1 MATSDEYIFKVKCSV
16 DDEIDGIKSLFA
28 NAQATADKNAI
39 KVRVTGDEKELAKE
53 LEKLKKLNPSV
64 LTKIILD
71 VDDGN
76 LKETSDFLSKV
87 IGRQLRQS
95 SDISKAFKDQI
106 TSGIDENQIRELL
119 SSTLKSA
126 FGDST
131 KVTSGNISALY
142 GKLKEEANE
151 LNATMLR
158 GMDTDKAFSRITE
171 LAKKLEILQAA
182 FKNQDAAGLTKTLK
196 PTNLGFDAEELKS
209 TIGSFYKEIGDYIGS
224 DTQKL
229 NDDIV
234 AAYTKVKDT
243 LLQNVVQ
250 IFSNGGK
257 TILEALSI
265 AGAQEQIARNTA
277 EIEEIQNT
285 TIKKVQEARK
295 NIENAAKAGYSERKS
310 DANNLVRNFE
320 IIKQS
325 GLPDFDFSTL
335 TKEQQKN
342 INLMLSNAEGADKI
356 IESVTAD
363 YEKIRIQ
370 RENLLKMNEGLS
382 HYVTTQNGEIGTQVA
397 SQLSTLKSA
406 NISGNSVGVEI
417 EPVISDPAAFIAK
430 IEEQLV
436 NQAVKVIIEPTI
448 ESVAKFEQLLQQQLP
463 NEFINIQLK
472 LDEKST
478 EVPITPTI
486 SDPAAFAQKVNEI
499 IAGYP
504 AGINIDPIVQ
514 DIVAFQEDIKKQV
527 GIIPISVSPTVDS
540 AAKENLKETTALDF
554 SGILTD
560 LDNLKSKVIDF
571 KKEIDTL
578 QESAKNALT
587 TTSSLF
593 EQFSAQPTSDS
604 GKITSVIESLKEL
617 SGTVNQDIDVE
628 KTGHFVQALNEIG
641 KLQVNPN
648 IDLSNFKLGKLN
660 SYLEKSEQLVHLGA
674 ALESLAAG
682 LGSLNISLTGA
693 NFEALKGVSISDKTI
708 ENLPKFAAGITQLKD
723 ELDKF
728 SSSATG
734 VLSSISQIVSKAQ
747 SLEYLYKLSTAPNS
761 NVHSNI
767 IGNGLMSAFDKSAI
781 NSIQHPAGNTD
792 EVVALAKEYQWLTSQ
807 ARTYFELSSKF
818 AKGTINSNDAAKLMQ
833 LQRAMEGATQRMNQF
848 QETDQSL
855 ITAQNDLSTA
865 LSRNGTAIET
875 ALVNNLN
882 KAIDKIDETQAEAL
896 GFKDAL
902 DAVKAKVTDIQNA
915 FSSDG
920 LISSKE
926 IENAEAVLKKALEDA
941 KQLKA
946 DISSAQKKRGAEI
959 KNSYKNILGN
969 YSQSALSKA
978 GVNQPENSVK
988 VQKLANEY
996 DYLTQMVGKYI
1007 QLLKED
1013 ASSKSVNS
1021 ERISK
1026 IQALTQAY
1034 EAFISRQKAGV
1045 DTDALLQ
1052 NSVSNLNTSLSGMAK
1067 TLSGEL
1073 TATLGSYI
1081 AKITDIKNGTTKY
1094 AASIEKMKQA
1104 QAAINSQLGDNTA
1117 DFAALKNAL
1126 DTYASGLNAYKS
1138 VLADVAASERDAT
1151 EAEKQALTLDIQKW
1165 MNKNTKAAA
1174 KYKEELAALLDQ
1186 LTKVTDRSGL
1196 EAVQT
1201 SYLKLQNRAEK
1212 LKETGSAFGD
1222 VMKAKFKELSTYL
1235 MSFASFYQV
1244 VNILKQGI
1252 SIAHEYDDAFTE
1264 MRKVTD
1270 SSTSSLKE
1278 FQKESFQL
1286 ANQVGTTAEQLQQS
1300 TADWLR
1306 LGESFDEAKKS
1317 AQVSNVLLNV
1327 SEFENID
1334 SATESLVA
1342 MSQAYQDLDKMGIVD
1357 KLNNVGNKFN
1367 ITTNALAESLQRS
1380 AATLKTTGN
1389 DINEAIA
1396 LTVAGN
1402 SILQDPLSVG
1412 AGLKTISLR
1421 IQGTEAAKQELEE
1434 LGEETENVIHTTAKL
1449 QETIKECTA
1458 VASNGFKG
1466 VDILDNNGNFLS
1478 TYEILSRIAE
1488 VYQEIV
1494 ETDKQAGTNRSALL
1508 VETLAGKNRA
1518 NIAASILQSPDLLK
1532 KVYAEVQNSAGS
1544 AEKELNS
1551 YLESISGKMEKL
1563 QNAWQELWFNFIDS
1577 DTVKGVVDVLT
1588 SLANILE
1595 KITTFAKPLGTISA
1609 LAGGILSAFG
1619 RGKLI
1624 KLYNAFFYK
1633 VA

>member
-1 MATSDEYIFKVKCSV
+1 MSRYDYTYTLGTNKEGFLK
-16 DDEIDGIKSLFA
+16 EI
-28 NAQATADKNAI
+28 AQALGAADKEISKTNLTV
-39 KVRVTGDEKELAKE
+39 KLLCSEKELKQQ
-53 LEKLKKLNPSV
+53 LDKLKGLNPEI
-64 LTKIILD
+64 LTTITLDVSRDGLKQDVDLMTKVIRQEFKDNKSISQAIQQQIKAGLTGSDLKSTLQDMLNEVYGDGTKVNAKNVRKLVEDVQKNLNKLDFSKSDTSLEAYEQITNLIEQYTKLSNLLSNKSAIKKEGLSTILD
-71 VDDGN
+71 PKVLGFDFSEFQKAGDDFFQRSGDYINDHIQTLQTSIVKKYEQSAQTLYGN
-76 LKETSDFLSKV
+76 LKTFLMSNGNPIVAAFSINDAKNRSDQLKSQVQQATDEISKAM
-87 IGRQLRQS
+87 QEAQA
-95 SDISKAFKDQI
+95 DISKYSNK
-106 TSGIDENQIRELL
+106 
-119 SSTLKSA
+119 
-126 FGDST
+126 
-131 KVTSGNISALY
+131 
-142 GKLKEEANE
+142 
-151 LNATMLR
+151 
-158 GMDTDKAFSRITE
+158 
-171 LAKKLEILQAA
+171 
-182 FKNQDAAGLTKTLK
+182 GL
-196 PTNLGFDAEELKS
+196 
-209 TIGSFYKEIGDYIGS
+209 
-224 DTQKL
+224 
-229 NDDIV
+229 
-234 AAYTKVKDT
+234 
-243 LLQNVVQ
+243 
-250 IFSNGGK
+250 
-257 TILEALSI
+257 
-265 AGAQEQIARNTA
+265 
-277 EIEEIQNT
+277 
-285 TIKKVQEARK
+285 
-295 NIENAAKAGYSERKS
+295 
-310 DANNLVRNFE
+310 
-320 IIKQS
+320 
-325 GLPDFDFSTL
+325 
-335 TKEQQKN
+335 
-342 INLMLSNAEGADKI
+342 
-356 IESVTAD
+356 
-363 YEKIRIQ
+363 
-370 RENLLKMNEGLS
+370 EGLS
-382 HYVTTQNGEIGTQVA
+382 ESQASKLYTAVEVYKQLGGSMESVYDSMNTKAREWLKTELDATEDIRLTYADRAKQITTPLLNELSASEGELKAVSKFVA
-397 SQLSTLKSA
+397 EMQDHIQQEVQA
-406 NISGNSVGVEI
+406 NTPQQTIDVEI
-417 EPVISDPAAFIAK
+417 NPVISDPAAFIAK

-472 LDEKST
+472 LDEKSA
-478 EVPITPTI
+478 EVPVTPTI

-527 GIIPISVSPTVDS
+527 GIIPISVSPTIDS

-554 SGILTD
+554 FGILTD

-604 GKITSVIESLKEL
+604 GKITSVIESLKAL

-648 IDLSNFKLGKLN
+648 VDLSNFKLGKLN

-674 ALESLAAG
+674 ALESLATG
-682 LGSLNISLTGA
+682 LASLNIALTGA

-747 SLEYLYKLSTAPNS
+747 SLEYLYKLATAPNS
-761 NVHSNI
+761 NVQSNI

-781 NSIQHPAGNTD
+781 SSIQHPAGSTD
-792 EVVALAKEYQWLTSQ
+792 EVAALAKEYQWLTSQ
-807 ARTYFELSSKF
+807 AKAYFTLASKY
-818 AKGTINSNDAAKLMQ
+818 AKGTISSEDSLKLTQ
-833 LQRAMEGATQRMNQF
+833 LERAMTGAIQRMAQF

-855 ITAQNDLSTA
+855 VTAQTDLQNA
-865 LSRNGTAIET
+865 LNKCGTAVESG
-875 ALVNNLN
+875 LVNNLTKALTQIDTAEN
-882 KAIDKIDETQAEAL
+882 KAL
-896 GFKDAL
+896 GFSNSIQEVKD
-902 DAVKAKVTDIQNA
+902 KVVEIQRV
-915 FSSDG
+915 FSTGG
-920 LISSKE
+920 LIPTSE
-926 IENAEAVLKKALEDA
+926 IEKAEGALKKALSDV
-941 KQLKA
+941 KQLKQ
-946 DISSAQKKRGAEI
+946 DISEAKKAQENEI
-959 KNSYKNILGN
+959 KNSYKNIFGN
-969 YSQSALSKA
+969 YSNTALGKADKGVVTDEVEIQKLVNEYSYLNKALS
-978 GVNQPENSVK
+978 E
-988 VQKLANEY
+988 
-996 DYLTQMVGKYI
+996 YI
-1007 QLLKED
+1007 QLMGKEAANPD
-1013 ASSKSVNS
+1013 KSAD
-1021 ERISK
+1021 RTAK
-1026 IQALTQAY
+1026 IAALTNAY
-1034 EAFISRQKAGV
+1034 TNFIARADAGV
-1045 DTDALLQ
+1045 DTESRLAKASGDLSNALT
-1052 NSVSNLNTSLSGMAK
+1052 NAGK
-1067 TLSGEL
+1067 TLSSDL
-1073 TATLGSYI
+1073 HKKLQSYI
-1081 AKITDIKNGTTKY
+1081 DKLGKAEDGTTKY
-1094 AASIEKMKQA
+1094 SETIRKLQEVQQKLTAFQNTKATNVSQIKAIFDEYQVGADVYSEALAKIKTAQKEVLESQKAQLSLNIEKW
-1104 QAAINSQLGDNTA
+1104 L
-1117 DFAALKNAL
+1117 
-1126 DTYASGLNAYKS
+1126 
-1138 VLADVAASERDAT
+1138 RD
-1151 EAEKQALTLDIQKW
+1151 
-1165 MNKNTKAAA
+1165 NTKAAA
-1174 KYKEELAALLDQ
+1174 KYETELRQLQKDIQKVSTAEELDEIR
-1186 LTKVTDRSGL
+1186 TKV
-1196 EAVQT
+1196 
-1201 SYLKLQNRAEK
+1201 LKFEESAEK
-1212 LKETGSAFGD
+1212 AKLTGSAFAD
-1222 VMKAKFKELSTYL
+1222 TLKQKFKELGTYL

-1244 VNILKQGI
+1244 VNVLKQGI

-1300 TADWLR
+1300 TAGWLR

-1317 AQVSNVLLNV
+1317 AQDANILLNV

-1342 MSQAYQDLDKMGIVD
+1342 MSQAYQDLDKMDIVD

-1577 DTVKGVVDVLT
+1577 DTIKGVVDVLT

>member
-196 PTNLGFDAEELKS
+196 PTNLDFDTEELKS
-209 TIGSFYKEIGDYIGS
+209 TIGSFYKKIGDYIGS

-265 AGAQEQIARNTA
+265 AGAQDQIARNTA
-277 EIEEIQNT
+277 EIEEIQNA

-335 TKEQQKN
+335 TKEQQEN
-342 INLMLSNAEGADKI
+342 INLMLRNAEDADKI
-356 IESVTAD
+356 AESVTAA

-382 HYVTTQNGEIGTQVA
+382 RYVITQNGEIGTQVA

-406 NISGNSVGVEI
+406 NISGNSAGVEI
-417 EPVISDPAAFIAK
+417 EPVISDPAAFVAK
-430 IEEQLV
+430 IEAQLA
-436 NQAVKVIIEPTI
+436 NQIVKIAVEPAI
-448 ESVAKFEQLLQQQLP
+448 NSVAEFQELLRQQLP
-463 NEFINIQLK
+463 NEFVDVKFNLENGSTLSLDGILAQFDTLK
-472 LDEKST
+472 EKIDSVKT
-478 EVPITPTI
+478 ELSNLETL
-486 SDPAAFAQKVNEI
+486 SGN
-499 IAGYP
+499 
-504 AGINIDPIVQ
+504 
-514 DIVAFQEDIKKQV
+514 
-527 GIIPISVSPTVDS
+527 S
-540 AAKENLKETTALDF
+540 AASIKSIFEH
-554 SGILTD
+554 LTIQQPT
-560 LDNLKSKVIDF
+560 NS
-571 KKEIDTL
+571 T
-578 QESAKNALT
+578 
-587 TTSSLF
+587 
-593 EQFSAQPTSDS
+593 QFSEILRSIKQLQDNVD
-604 GKITSVIESLKEL
+604 K
-617 SGTVNQDIDVE
+617 DIDMDKVDRL
-628 KTGHFVQALNEIG
+628 VQALSKIG
-641 KLQVNPN
+641 ELAISPN
-648 IDLSNFKLGKLN
+648 IDLSKFSLGGINRYLDKTDNIKTLGKTLD
-660 SYLEKSEQLVHLGA
+660 V
-674 ALESLAAG
+674 LADG
-682 LGSLNISLTGA
+682 LYSLNISLTDA
-693 NFEALKGVSISDKTI
+693 KFSELKDFTISDEVLK
-708 ENLPKFAAGITQLKD
+708 NLPKFAEGLEGLGKKLQT
-723 ELDKF
+723 F

-734 VLSSISQIVSKAQ
+734 VLSSINQILSQSK
-747 SLEYLYKLSTAPNS
+747 SLEYIYNLANSPNS
-761 NVHSNI
+761 SKQSNI
-767 IGNGLMSAFDKSAI
+767 VGNGLLNAFDKSAI
-781 NSIQHPAGNTD
+781 NTIQHPAGSTD
-792 EVVALAKEYQWLTSQ
+792 EVAALAKEYQWLTSQ
-807 ARTYFELSSKF
+807 VRTYFELSSKF

-865 LSRNGTAIET
+865 LSQNGTAIET

-915 FSSDG
+915 FSSNG

-946 DISSAQKKRGAEI
+946 DISAAQKKQDTEI
-959 KNSYKNILGN
+959 KNSYKNILEN
-969 YSQSALSKA
+969 YSLSALSKA
-978 GVNQPENSVK
+978 GTNQPENDIE

-996 DYLTQMVGKYI
+996 DYLNQMVGKYI

-1013 ASSKSVNS
+1013 ANSKSVNS
-1021 ERISK
+1021 ERMSK

-1052 NSVSNLNTSLSGMAK
+1052 NSVSNLNASLSGMAK
-1067 TLSGEL
+1067 TLSEEL

-1081 AKITDIKNGTTKY
+1081 AKITDIKDGTTKY

-1104 QAAINSQLGDNTA
+1104 QATISSQLGDNTA
-1117 DFAALKNAL
+1117 DFATLKNAL

-1138 VLADVAASERDAT
+1138 VLADITASERDAT

-1186 LTKVTDRSGL
+1186 LAKVTDRSGL

-1201 SYLKLQNRAEK
+1201 SYLKLQNQAEK

-1270 SSTSSLKE
+1270 ASASSLKE
-1278 FQKESFQL
+1278 FQKESFRL

-1342 MSQAYQDLDKMGIVD
+1342 MSQAYQDLDKMDIVD
-1357 KLNNVGNKFN
+1357 KLNNVG
-1367 ITTNALAESLQRS
+1367 
-1380 AATLKTTGN
+1380 
-1389 DINEAIA
+1389 
-1396 LTVAGN
+1396 
-1402 SILQDPLSVG
+1402 
-1412 AGLKTISLR
+1412 
-1421 IQGTEAAKQELEE
+1421 
-1434 LGEETENVIHTTAKL
+1434 
-1449 QETIKECTA
+1449 
-1458 VASNGFKG
+1458 
-1466 VDILDNNGNFLS
+1466 
-1478 TYEILSRIAE
+1478 
-1488 VYQEIV
+1488 
-1494 ETDKQAGTNRSALL
+1494 
-1508 VETLAGKNRA
+1508 
-1518 NIAASILQSPDLLK
+1518 
-1532 KVYAEVQNSAGS
+1532 
-1544 AEKELNS
+1544 
-1551 YLESISGKMEKL
+1551 
-1563 QNAWQELWFNFIDS
+1563 
-1577 DTVKGVVDVLT
+1577 
-1588 SLANILE
+1588 
-1595 KITTFAKPLGTISA
+1595 
-1609 LAGGILSAFG
+1609 
-1619 RGKLI
+1619 
-1624 KLYNAFFYK
+1624 
-1633 VA
+1633 

>member
-1 MATSDEYIFKVKCSV
+1 MAKQWDAEVTIKCGT
-16 DDEIDGIKSLFA
+16 EIDMNELRKSFL
-28 NAQATADKNAI
+28 NAQTIADKNAI
-39 KVRVTGDEKELAKE
+39 VVNLTGDPKE
-53 LEKLKKLNPSV
+53 LEKTITEIQKKNPELVTSLNIKFDNNKLNEMSG
-64 LTKIILD
+64 L
-71 VDDGN
+71 
-76 LKETSDFLSKV
+76 LSKA
-87 IGRQLRQS
+87 IGRRMSTGNEISNALRQ
-95 SDISKAFKDQI
+95 QVE
-106 TSGIDENQIRELL
+106 SGIGDSKVNEYL
-119 SSTLKSA
+119 SSVIKKA
-126 FGDST
+126 FGDKA
-131 KVTSGNISALY
+131 KVTSGNVKSWLDPI
-142 GKLKEEANE
+142 KE
-151 LNATMLR
+151 
-158 GMDTDKAFSRITE
+158 E
-171 LAKKLEILQAA
+171 LAKFNPEELVSMNSVSAMEKIIDLAQKIAQVQKIFNTTKNERIDLGIDKALDSNKLEFKYSDFKKQISDFYGNVGDFILS
-182 FKNQDAAGLTKTLK
+182 N
-196 PTNLGFDAEELKS
+196 
-209 TIGSFYKEIGDYIGS
+209 I
-224 DTQKL
+224 QKL
-229 NDDIV
+229 NTDV
-234 AAYTKVKDT
+234 SAAYKEFKGNWLQGITDVLSRNGNPQLNYTIGDT
-243 LLQNVVQ
+243 DEIIKKLDAQ
-250 IFSNGGK
+250 IEALTAQIKEKFETAKTEIEKTLSNGYDGNQR
-257 TILEALSI
+257 T
-265 AGAQEQIARNTA
+265 
-277 EIEEIQNT
+277 
-285 TIKKVQEARK
+285 
-295 NIENAAKAGYSERKS
+295 
-310 DANNLVRNFE
+310 ANNLAKNLALYKIDNGGQDYEVKSKSE
-320 IIKQS
+320 EK
-325 GLPDFDFSTL
+325 TL
-335 TKEQQKN
+335 NSFKKDIVNERGIASEVTKEIEGLNNQLAALTRQREIQAKYYSS
-342 INLMLSNAEGADKI
+342 INAE
-356 IESVTAD
+356 
-363 YEKIRIQ
+363 
-370 RENLLKMNEGLS
+370 
-382 HYVTTQNGEIGTQVA
+382 IGSQVA
-397 SQLSTLKSA
+397 SQLNSSMDTVG
-406 NISGNSVGVEI
+406 SGKGVGVAV
-417 EPVISDPAAFIAK
+417 EPVIDPAAFIAK

-448 ESVAKFEQLLQQQLP
+448 KSLTEFEQLLQQQLP
-463 NEFINIQLK
+463 NEFINVQLK
-472 LDEKST
+472 LDEKSA

-504 AGINIDPIVQ
+504 AGINIDPIVN

-527 GIIPISVSPTVDS
+527 GIIPVSVSPTVDS

-554 SGILTD
+554 SGILAD
-560 LDNLKSKVIDF
+560 LDNLKSKVVDF
-571 KKEIDTL
+571 KKEIDFL

-593 EQFSAQPTSDS
+593 EQFSAQPASDS
-604 GKITSVIESLKEL
+604 GKITSVIESLKVL

-648 IDLSNFKLGKLN
+648 VDLSNFKLGKLN

-674 ALESLAAG
+674 ALESLATG
-682 LGSLNISLTGA
+682 LDSLNIALTGA

-708 ENLPKFAAGITQLKD
+708 ENLPKFAVRITQLKD

-747 SLEYLYKLSTAPNS
+747 SLEYLYKLATAPNS
-761 NVHSNI
+761 NAQSNI

-781 NSIQHPAGNTD
+781 NSIQHPAGSTD
-792 EVVALAKEYQWLTSQ
+792 EVAALAKEYQWLASQ

-865 LSRNGTAIET
+865 LSQNGTAIET

-902 DAVKAKVTDIQNA
+902 DAVKAKVADIQNA
-915 FSSDG
+915 FSSGG

-946 DISSAQKKRGAEI
+946 DISAAQKKQDTEI

-978 GVNQPENSVK
+978 GVEQPANSVE

-996 DYLTQMVGKYI
+996 DYLNQMVGKYI

-1052 NSVSNLNTSLSGMAK
+1052 NSVSNLNASLSGMAK

-1081 AKITDIKNGTTKY
+1081 AKITDIKDGTTKY

-1104 QAAINSQLGDNTA
+1104 QATISSQLGDNTA
-1117 DFAALKNAL
+1117 DFASLKNAL

-1151 EAEKQALTLDIQKW
+1151 EAEKQALALDIQKW

-1174 KYKEELAALLDQ
+1174 KYKKELAALLDQ

-1201 SYLKLQNRAEK
+1201 NYLKLQNQAEK

-1270 SSTSSLKE
+1270 ASTSSLKE

-1342 MSQAYQDLDKMGIVD
+1342 MSQAYQDLDKMDIVD
-1357 KLNNVGNKFN
+1357 KLNNVG
-1367 ITTNALAESLQRS
+1367 
-1380 AATLKTTGN
+1380 
-1389 DINEAIA
+1389 
-1396 LTVAGN
+1396 
-1402 SILQDPLSVG
+1402 
-1412 AGLKTISLR
+1412 
-1421 IQGTEAAKQELEE
+1421 
-1434 LGEETENVIHTTAKL
+1434 
-1449 QETIKECTA
+1449 
-1458 VASNGFKG
+1458 
-1466 VDILDNNGNFLS
+1466 
-1478 TYEILSRIAE
+1478 
-1488 VYQEIV
+1488 
-1494 ETDKQAGTNRSALL
+1494 
-1508 VETLAGKNRA
+1508 
-1518 NIAASILQSPDLLK
+1518 
-1532 KVYAEVQNSAGS
+1532 
-1544 AEKELNS
+1544 
-1551 YLESISGKMEKL
+1551 
-1563 QNAWQELWFNFIDS
+1563 
-1577 DTVKGVVDVLT
+1577 
-1588 SLANILE
+1588 
-1595 KITTFAKPLGTISA
+1595 
-1609 LAGGILSAFG
+1609 
-1619 RGKLI
+1619 
-1624 KLYNAFFYK
+1624 
-1633 VA
+1633 

>member
-1 MATSDEYIFKVKCSV
+1 MSRYDYTYTLGTNKEGFLK
-16 DDEIDGIKSLFA
+16 EI
-28 NAQATADKNAI
+28 AQALGAADKEISKTNLTI
-39 KVRVTGDEKELAKE
+39 KLLCSEKELKQQ
-53 LEKLKKLNPSV
+53 LDKLKDLNPEI
-64 LTKIILD
+64 LTTVTLDVSRDGLKQDVDLMTKVIRQEFKDNKSISQAIQQQIKAGLTGSDLKSTLQDMLNEAYGDGTKVNARNVRKLVEDVQKNLSELDFSKSNTSLEAYEQITNLIEQYTKLSNLLSNKSAIKKEGLSTILD
-71 VDDGN
+71 PKVLGFDFPEFQKAGDDFFQRSGSYINDHIQTLQTSIIKKYEQSAQTLYGN
-76 LKETSDFLSKV
+76 LKTFLMSNGNPIVAAFSINDAKNRSD
-87 IGRQLRQS
+87 QLKSQVQQAT
-95 SDISKAFKDQI
+95 DEISKAMQEAQADIVKYSNKGLEGLSEPQASKLYTAVEVYKQLGGSMESVYDSMNAKAREYLKTELDATKDIRLTYADRAKQI
-106 TSGIDENQIRELL
+106 TTPLL
-119 SSTLKSA
+119 
-126 FGDST
+126 
-131 KVTSGNISALY
+131 
-142 GKLKEEANE
+142 NE
-151 LNATMLR
+151 LSASE
-158 GMDTDKAFSRITE
+158 G
-171 LAKKLEILQAA
+171 
-182 FKNQDAAGLTKTLK
+182 
-196 PTNLGFDAEELKS
+196 ELKAVS
-209 TIGSFYKEIGDYIGS
+209 KFVTEMQDH
-224 DTQKL
+224 
-229 NDDIV
+229 
-234 AAYTKVKDT
+234 
-243 LLQNVVQ
+243 
-250 IFSNGGK
+250 
-257 TILEALSI
+257 
-265 AGAQEQIARNTA
+265 
-277 EIEEIQNT
+277 
-285 TIKKVQEARK
+285 IKQKVQE
-295 NIENAAKAGYSERKS
+295 
-310 DANNLVRNFE
+310 
-320 IIKQS
+320 Q
-325 GLPDFDFSTL
+325 
-335 TKEQQKN
+335 
-342 INLMLSNAEGADKI
+342 
-356 IESVTAD
+356 
-363 YEKIRIQ
+363 
-370 RENLLKMNEGLS
+370 
-382 HYVTTQNGEIGTQVA
+382 
-397 SQLSTLKSA
+397 SQLGTAK
-406 NISGNSVGVEI
+406 VEI
-417 EPVISDPAAFIAK
+417 EPVISDPVVFIAK

-448 ESVAKFEQLLQQQLP
+448 KSLTEFEQLLQQQLP
-463 NEFINIQLK
+463 NEFINVQLK
-472 LDEKST
+472 LDEKSA
-478 EVPITPTI
+478 EVPVTPTI

-499 IAGYP
+499 VAGYP

-571 KKEIDTL
+571 KKEINTL

-604 GKITSVIESLKEL
+604 GKITSVIKSLKAL

-648 IDLSNFKLGKLN
+648 VDLSNFKLGKLN

-674 ALESLAAG
+674 ALESLATG
-682 LGSLNISLTGA
+682 LDSLNIALTGA

-747 SLEYLYKLSTAPNS
+747 SLEYLYKLATAPNS
-761 NVHSNI
+761 NAQSNI

-792 EVVALAKEYQWLTSQ
+792 EVAALAKEYQWLTSQ
-807 ARTYFELSSKF
+807 ARIYFELSSKF

-865 LSRNGTAIET
+865 LSQNGTAIET

-915 FSSDG
+915 FSSNG

-946 DISSAQKKRGAEI
+946 DISAAQKKQDTEI
-959 KNSYKNILGN
+959 KNSYKNILEN
-969 YSQSALSKA
+969 YSLSALSKA
-978 GVNQPENSVK
+978 GTNQPENDIE

-996 DYLTQMVGKYI
+996 DYLNQMVGKYI

-1013 ASSKSVNS
+1013 ANSKSVNS
-1021 ERISK
+1021 ERMSK

-1052 NSVSNLNTSLSGMAK
+1052 NSVSNLNASLSGMAK
-1067 TLSGEL
+1067 TLSEEL

-1081 AKITDIKNGTTKY
+1081 AKITDIKDGTTKY

-1104 QAAINSQLGDNTA
+1104 QATISSQLGDNTA
-1117 DFAALKNAL
+1117 DFATLKNAL

-1138 VLADVAASERDAT
+1138 VLADITASERDAT

-1186 LTKVTDRSGL
+1186 LAKVTDRSGL

-1201 SYLKLQNRAEK
+1201 SYLKLQNQAEK

-1270 SSTSSLKE
+1270 SSTSSLKK

-1342 MSQAYQDLDKMGIVD
+1342 MSQAYQDLDKMDIVD
-1357 KLNNVGNKFN
+1357 KLNNVG
-1367 ITTNALAESLQRS
+1367 
-1380 AATLKTTGN
+1380 
-1389 DINEAIA
+1389 
-1396 LTVAGN
+1396 
-1402 SILQDPLSVG
+1402 
-1412 AGLKTISLR
+1412 
-1421 IQGTEAAKQELEE
+1421 
-1434 LGEETENVIHTTAKL
+1434 
-1449 QETIKECTA
+1449 
-1458 VASNGFKG
+1458 
-1466 VDILDNNGNFLS
+1466 
-1478 TYEILSRIAE
+1478 
-1488 VYQEIV
+1488 
-1494 ETDKQAGTNRSALL
+1494 
-1508 VETLAGKNRA
+1508 
-1518 NIAASILQSPDLLK
+1518 
-1532 KVYAEVQNSAGS
+1532 
-1544 AEKELNS
+1544 
-1551 YLESISGKMEKL
+1551 
-1563 QNAWQELWFNFIDS
+1563 
-1577 DTVKGVVDVLT
+1577 
-1588 SLANILE
+1588 
-1595 KITTFAKPLGTISA
+1595 
-1609 LAGGILSAFG
+1609 
-1619 RGKLI
+1619 
-1624 KLYNAFFYK
+1624 
-1633 VA
+1633 

>member
-1 MATSDEYIFKVKCSV
+1 MSRYDYTYTLGTNKEGFLK
-16 DDEIDGIKSLFA
+16 EI
-28 NAQATADKNAI
+28 AQALGAADKEISKTNLTV
-39 KVRVTGDEKELAKE
+39 KLLCSEKELKQQ
-53 LEKLKKLNPSV
+53 LDKLKGLNPEI
-64 LTKIILD
+64 LTTITLDVSRDGLKQDVDLMTKVIRQEFKGNKSISQAIQQQIKAGLTGSDLKSTLQDMLNEVYGDGTKVNAKNVRKLVEDVQKNLNKLDFSKSDTSLEAYEQITNLIEQYTKLSNLLSNKSAIKKEGLSTILD
-71 VDDGN
+71 PKVLGFDFSEFQKAGDDFFQRSGDYINDHIQTLQTSIVKKYEQSAQTLYSN
-76 LKETSDFLSKV
+76 LKTFLMSNGNPIIAAFSINDAKNRSDQLKSQVQQATDEISKAM
-87 IGRQLRQS
+87 QEAQA
-95 SDISKAFKDQI
+95 DISKYSNK
-106 TSGIDENQIRELL
+106 
-119 SSTLKSA
+119 
-126 FGDST
+126 
-131 KVTSGNISALY
+131 
-142 GKLKEEANE
+142 
-151 LNATMLR
+151 
-158 GMDTDKAFSRITE
+158 
-171 LAKKLEILQAA
+171 
-182 FKNQDAAGLTKTLK
+182 GL
-196 PTNLGFDAEELKS
+196 
-209 TIGSFYKEIGDYIGS
+209 
-224 DTQKL
+224 
-229 NDDIV
+229 
-234 AAYTKVKDT
+234 
-243 LLQNVVQ
+243 
-250 IFSNGGK
+250 
-257 TILEALSI
+257 
-265 AGAQEQIARNTA
+265 
-277 EIEEIQNT
+277 
-285 TIKKVQEARK
+285 
-295 NIENAAKAGYSERKS
+295 
-310 DANNLVRNFE
+310 
-320 IIKQS
+320 
-325 GLPDFDFSTL
+325 
-335 TKEQQKN
+335 
-342 INLMLSNAEGADKI
+342 
-356 IESVTAD
+356 
-363 YEKIRIQ
+363 
-370 RENLLKMNEGLS
+370 EGLS
-382 HYVTTQNGEIGTQVA
+382 ESQASKLYTAVEVYKQLGGSMESVYDSMNTKAREWLKTELDATEDIRLTYADRAKQITTPLLNELSASEGELKAVSKFVA
-397 SQLSTLKSA
+397 EMQDHIQQEVQA
-406 NISGNSVGVEI
+406 NTPQQTIDVEI
-417 EPVISDPAAFIAK
+417 NPIISDPAAFIVK

-463 NEFINIQLK
+463 NEFINVRLK
-472 LDEKST
+472 LDEKSA

-514 DIVAFQEDIKKQV
+514 DIVAFQEGIKKQV

-540 AAKENLKETTALDF
+540 AAKENLKETAALDF
-554 SGILTD
+554 SGILAD
-560 LDNLKSKVIDF
+560 LDNLKSKVFDF

-593 EQFSAQPTSDS
+593 EQFFAQPTSDS
-604 GKITSVIESLKEL
+604 GKIASVIESLKVL

-648 IDLSNFKLGKLN
+648 VDLSNFKLGKLN

-682 LGSLNISLTGA
+682 LASLNIALTGA

-761 NVHSNI
+761 NAQSNI
-767 IGNGLMSAFDKSAI
+767 IGNGLMSAFNKSAI
-781 NSIQHPAGNTD
+781 NSIQHPAGSTD
-792 EVVALAKEYQWLTSQ
+792 EVAALAKEYQWLTSQ
-807 ARTYFELSSKF
+807 ARIYFELSSKF

-865 LSRNGTAIET
+865 LSQNGTAIET

-946 DISSAQKKRGAEI
+946 DISAAQKKQDTEI

-978 GVNQPENSVK
+978 GVNQPENSVE

-996 DYLTQMVGKYI
+996 DYLNQMVGKYI
-1007 QLLKED
+1007 QLLKDD

-1073 TATLGSYI
+1073 PATLGSYI
-1081 AKITDIKNGTTKY
+1081 TKITDIKDGTTKY

-1104 QAAINSQLGDNTA
+1104 QATISSQLGDNTA
-1117 DFAALKNAL
+1117 DFASLKNAL

-1201 SYLKLQNRAEK
+1201 SYLKLQNQAEK

-1342 MSQAYQDLDKMGIVD
+1342 MSQAYQDLDKMDIVD

-1577 DTVKGVVDVLT
+1577 DTIKGVVDVLT

>member
-95 SDISKAFKDQI
+95 NDISKAFKDQI

-142 GKLKEEANE
+142 GKLKEEAYE
-151 LNATMLR
+151 LNAAMLR

-171 LAKKLEILQAA
+171 VAKKLEILQAA

-196 PTNLGFDAEELKS
+196 PTNLDFDAKELKS

-257 TILEALSI
+257 TILEAISI

-277 EIEEIQNT
+277 EIEEIQNA

-356 IESVTAD
+356 AESVTAA

-382 HYVTTQNGEIGTQVA
+382 RYVTTQNGEIGTQVA

-406 NISGNSVGVEI
+406 NISGNSAGVEI
-417 EPVISDPAAFIAK
+417 EPIISDPAAFIAK

-436 NQAVKVIIEPTI
+436 NQVVKVVIEPTI
-448 ESVAKFEQLLQQQLP
+448 KSLTEFEQLLQQQLP

-472 LDEKST
+472 LDEKSA
-478 EVPITPTI
+478 EIPITPTI
-486 SDPAAFAQKVNEI
+486 SDPAAFAKKVNEI

-504 AGINIDPIVQ
+504 ARINIDPIVQ
-514 DIVAFQEDIKKQV
+514 DIVAFQEDIKKQA

-604 GKITSVIESLKEL
+604 GKITSVIESLKAL

-648 IDLSNFKLGKLN
+648 VDLSNFKLGKLN

-682 LGSLNISLTGA
+682 LASLNIALTGA

-761 NVHSNI
+761 NAQSNI

-781 NSIQHPAGNTD
+781 SSIQHPAGSTD
-792 EVVALAKEYQWLTSQ
+792 EVAALAKEYQWLTSQ
-807 ARTYFELSSKF
+807 AKAYFTLASKY
-818 AKGTINSNDAAKLMQ
+818 AKGTISSEDSLKLTQ
-833 LQRAMEGATQRMNQF
+833 LERAMTGAIQRMAQF
-848 QETDQSL
+848 QETGQSL
-855 ITAQNDLSTA
+855 VTAQTDLQNA
-865 LSRNGTAIET
+865 LNKCGTAVESG
-875 ALVNNLN
+875 LVNNLTKALTQIDTAEN
-882 KAIDKIDETQAEAL
+882 KAL
-896 GFKDAL
+896 GFSNSIQEVKD
-902 DAVKAKVTDIQNA
+902 KVVEIQRV
-915 FSSDG
+915 FSTGG
-920 LISSKE
+920 LIPTSK
-926 IENAEAVLKKALEDA
+926 IEKAEGTLIKALSDV
-941 KQLKA
+941 KQLKQ
-946 DISSAQKKRGAEI
+946 DISEAKKAQENEI
-959 KNSYKNILGN
+959 KNSYKNIFGN
-969 YSQSALSKA
+969 YSNTALGKADKGVVTDEVEIQKLVNEYSYLNKALS
-978 GVNQPENSVK
+978 E
-988 VQKLANEY
+988 
-996 DYLTQMVGKYI
+996 YI
-1007 QLLKED
+1007 QLMGKEAANPD
-1013 ASSKSVNS
+1013 KSAD
-1021 ERISK
+1021 RTAK
-1026 IQALTQAY
+1026 IAALTNAY
-1034 EAFISRQKAGV
+1034 TDFIARADAGV
-1045 DTDALLQ
+1045 DTESRLAKASGDLSNALT
-1052 NSVSNLNTSLSGMAK
+1052 NAGK
-1067 TLSGEL
+1067 TLSSDL
-1073 TATLGSYI
+1073 HKKLQSYI
-1081 AKITDIKNGTTKY
+1081 DKLGKAEDGTTKY
-1094 AASIEKMKQA
+1094 SETIRKLQEVQQKLTAFQNTEATNVSQIKAIFDEYQVGADVYSEALAKIKTAQKEVLESQKAQLSLNIEKWLQ
-1104 QAAINSQLGDNTA
+1104 D
-1117 DFAALKNAL
+1117 
-1126 DTYASGLNAYKS
+1126 
-1138 VLADVAASERDAT
+1138 
-1151 EAEKQALTLDIQKW
+1151 
-1165 MNKNTKAAA
+1165 NTKAAA
-1174 KYKEELAALLDQ
+1174 KYETELRQLQKDIQKVSTGEELDEIR
-1186 LTKVTDRSGL
+1186 TKV
-1196 EAVQT
+1196 
-1201 SYLKLQNRAEK
+1201 LKFEESAEK
-1212 LKETGSAFGD
+1212 AKLTGSAFAD
-1222 VMKAKFKELSTYL
+1222 TLKQKFKELGTYL

-1244 VNILKQGI
+1244 VNVLKQGI

-1270 SSTSSLKE
+1270 ASTSSLKE

-1342 MSQAYQDLDKMGIVD
+1342 MSQAYQDLDKMDIVD
-1357 KLNNVGNKFN
+1357 KLNNVG
-1367 ITTNALAESLQRS
+1367 
-1380 AATLKTTGN
+1380 
-1389 DINEAIA
+1389 
-1396 LTVAGN
+1396 
-1402 SILQDPLSVG
+1402 
-1412 AGLKTISLR
+1412 
-1421 IQGTEAAKQELEE
+1421 
-1434 LGEETENVIHTTAKL
+1434 
-1449 QETIKECTA
+1449 
-1458 VASNGFKG
+1458 
-1466 VDILDNNGNFLS
+1466 
-1478 TYEILSRIAE
+1478 
-1488 VYQEIV
+1488 
-1494 ETDKQAGTNRSALL
+1494 
-1508 VETLAGKNRA
+1508 
-1518 NIAASILQSPDLLK
+1518 
-1532 KVYAEVQNSAGS
+1532 
-1544 AEKELNS
+1544 
-1551 YLESISGKMEKL
+1551 
-1563 QNAWQELWFNFIDS
+1563 
-1577 DTVKGVVDVLT
+1577 
-1588 SLANILE
+1588 
-1595 KITTFAKPLGTISA
+1595 
-1609 LAGGILSAFG
+1609 
-1619 RGKLI
+1619 
-1624 KLYNAFFYK
+1624 
-1633 VA
+1633 

>member
-196 PTNLGFDAEELKS
+196 PTNLDFDAKELKS

-265 AGAQEQIARNTA
+265 AGAQDQIARNTA

-342 INLMLSNAEGADKI
+342 INLMLSNAEGADQI

-406 NISGNSVGVEI
+406 NISGNSAGVEI

-448 ESVAKFEQLLQQQLP
+448 ESVAKFEQLLQQQL
-463 NEFINIQLK
+463 
-472 LDEKST
+472 
-478 EVPITPTI
+478 
-486 SDPAAFAQKVNEI
+486 
-499 IAGYP
+499 
-504 AGINIDPIVQ
+504 
-514 DIVAFQEDIKKQV
+514 
-527 GIIPISVSPTVDS
+527 
-540 AAKENLKETTALDF
+540 
-554 SGILTD
+554 
-560 LDNLKSKVIDF
+560 
-571 KKEIDTL
+571 
-578 QESAKNALT
+578 
-587 TTSSLF
+587 
-593 EQFSAQPTSDS
+593 
-604 GKITSVIESLKEL
+604 
-617 SGTVNQDIDVE
+617 
-628 KTGHFVQALNEIG
+628 
-641 KLQVNPN
+641 
-648 IDLSNFKLGKLN
+648 
-660 SYLEKSEQLVHLGA
+660 
-674 ALESLAAG
+674 
-682 LGSLNISLTGA
+682 
-693 NFEALKGVSISDKTI
+693 
-708 ENLPKFAAGITQLKD
+708 KD

-747 SLEYLYKLSTAPNS
+747 SLKYLYKLSTAPNS
-761 NVHSNI
+761 NVQSNI

-781 NSIQHPAGNTD
+781 SSIQHPAGSTD
-792 EVVALAKEYQWLTSQ
+792 EVAALTKEYQWLTSQ
-807 ARTYFELSSKF
+807 AKAYFTLASKY
-818 AKGTINSNDAAKLMQ
+818 AKGTISSEDSLKLIQ
-833 LQRAMEGATQRMNQF
+833 LERAMTGAIQRMAQF

-855 ITAQNDLSTA
+855 VTAQTDLQNA
-865 LSRNGTAIET
+865 LNKCGTAVESG
-875 ALVNNLN
+875 LVNNLTKALTQIDTAEN
-882 KAIDKIDETQAEAL
+882 KAL
-896 GFKDAL
+896 GFSNSIQEVKD
-902 DAVKAKVTDIQNA
+902 KVVEIQRV
-915 FSSDG
+915 FSTGG
-920 LISSKE
+920 LIPTSE
-926 IENAEAVLKKALEDA
+926 IEKAEGTLKKALSDV
-941 KQLKA
+941 KQLKQ
-946 DISSAQKKRGAEI
+946 DISEAKKAQENEI
-959 KNSYKNILGN
+959 KNSYKNIFGN
-969 YSQSALSKA
+969 YGNTALGKADKGVVTDEVEIQKLVNEYNYLNKALS
-978 GVNQPENSVK
+978 E
-988 VQKLANEY
+988 
-996 DYLTQMVGKYI
+996 YI
-1007 QLLKED
+1007 QLMGKEAANPD
-1013 ASSKSVNS
+1013 KSAD
-1021 ERISK
+1021 RTAK
-1026 IQALTQAY
+1026 IAALTNAY
-1034 EAFISRQKAGV
+1034 TDFIARADAGV
-1045 DTDALLQ
+1045 DTESRLAKASGDLSNALT
-1052 NSVSNLNTSLSGMAK
+1052 NAGK
-1067 TLSGEL
+1067 TLSSDL
-1073 TATLGSYI
+1073 HKKLQSYI
-1081 AKITDIKNGTTKY
+1081 DKLGKAEDGTTKY
-1094 AASIEKMKQA
+1094 SETIRKLQEVQQKLTAFQNTEATNVSQIKAIFDEYQVGADVYSEALAKIKTAQKEVLESQKAQLSLNIEKWLQ
-1104 QAAINSQLGDNTA
+1104 D
-1117 DFAALKNAL
+1117 
-1126 DTYASGLNAYKS
+1126 
-1138 VLADVAASERDAT
+1138 
-1151 EAEKQALTLDIQKW
+1151 
-1165 MNKNTKAAA
+1165 NTKAAA
-1174 KYKEELAALLDQ
+1174 KYETELRQLQKDIQKVSTAEELDEIR
-1186 LTKVTDRSGL
+1186 TKV
-1196 EAVQT
+1196 
-1201 SYLKLQNRAEK
+1201 LKFEESAEK
-1212 LKETGSAFGD
+1212 AKLTGSAFAD
-1222 VMKAKFKELSTYL
+1222 TLKQKFKELSTYL

-1270 SSTSSLKE
+1270 ASTSSLKE

-1317 AQVSNVLLNV
+1317 AQDANILLNV
-1327 SEFENID
+1327 SEFDDIG
-1334 SATESLVA
+1334 SATDSLVA
-1342 MSQAYQDLDKMGIVD
+1342 MSQAYQDLDKMEIID
-1357 KLNNVGNKFN
+1357 KLNNVGNKFS
-1367 ITTNALAESLQRS
+1367 ISTNELAESLQRS
-1380 AATLKTTGN
+1380 AATLKVAGN

-1402 SILQDPLSVG
+1402 DILRDPLSTG

-1421 IQGTEAAKQELEE
+1421 IQGKIIALT
-1434 LGEETENVIHTTAKL
+1434 
-1449 QETIKECTA
+1449 C
-1458 VASNGFKG
+1458 SN
-1466 VDILDNNGNFLS
+1466 
-1478 TYEILSRIAE
+1478 TW
-1488 VYQEIV
+1488 
-1494 ETDKQAGTNRSALL
+1494 ALTQMP
-1508 VETLAGKNRA
+1508 VSNYIG
-1518 NIAASILQSPDLLK
+1518 
-1532 KVYAEVQNSAGS
+1532 
-1544 AEKELNS
+1544 
-1551 YLESISGKMEKL
+1551 
-1563 QNAWQELWFNFIDS
+1563 
-1577 DTVKGVVDVLT
+1577 
-1588 SLANILE
+1588 
-1595 KITTFAKPLGTISA
+1595 
-1609 LAGGILSAFG
+1609 
-1619 RGKLI
+1619 
-1624 KLYNAFFYK
+1624 
-1633 VA
+1633 

>member
-95 SDISKAFKDQI
+95 NDISKAFKDQI

-196 PTNLGFDAEELKS
+196 PTNLDFDAEELKS

-277 EIEEIQNT
+277 EIEEIQNA

-356 IESVTAD
+356 VESVTAA

-370 RENLLKMNEGLS
+370 RENLLKINEGLS
-382 HYVTTQNGEIGTQVA
+382 RYVTTQNGEIGTQVA

-406 NISGNSVGVEI
+406 NISGNSASVEI

-436 NQAVKVIIEPTI
+436 NQAVKVVIEPTI
-448 ESVAKFEQLLQQQLP
+448 KSLTEFEQLLQQQLP
-463 NEFINIQLK
+463 NEFINVQLK
-472 LDEKST
+472 LDEKT
-478 EVPITPTI
+478 AKVPVTPTI

-504 AGINIDPIVQ
+504 AGINIDPIVK

-527 GIIPISVSPTVDS
+527 GIIPISVSPTIDS

-554 SGILTD
+554 SGILAD
-560 LDNLKSKVIDF
+560 LDSLKSKVIDF

-604 GKITSVIESLKEL
+604 GKITSVIESLKAL

-648 IDLSNFKLGKLN
+648 VDLSNFKLGKLN

-682 LGSLNISLTGA
+682 LDSLNISLTGA
-693 NFEALKGVSISDKTI
+693 NFETLKGVSISDKTI

-761 NVHSNI
+761 NAQSNI

-781 NSIQHPAGNTD
+781 NSIQHPAGSTD
-792 EVVALAKEYQWLTSQ
+792 EVAALAKEYQWLTTQ
-807 ARTYFELSSKF
+807 AKTYFTLASKY
-818 AKGTINSNDAAKLMQ
+818 AKGTVSSEDSLKLTQ
-833 LQRAMEGATQRMNQF
+833 LERAMTGAIQRMAQF

-855 ITAQNDLSTA
+855 VTAQTDLQNA
-865 LSRNGTAIET
+865 LNKCGTAVESG
-875 ALVNNLN
+875 LVNNLTKALAQIDTAEN
-882 KAIDKIDETQAEAL
+882 KAL
-896 GFKDAL
+896 GFSNSIQEVKD
-902 DAVKAKVTDIQNA
+902 KVVEIQRV
-915 FSSDG
+915 FSTVG
-920 LISSKE
+920 LIPTSE
-926 IENAEAVLKKALEDA
+926 IEKAEGTLKKALSDV
-941 KQLKA
+941 KQLKQ
-946 DISSAQKKRGAEI
+946 DISEAKKAQENEI
-959 KNSYKNILGN
+959 KNSYKNIFGN
-969 YSQSALSKA
+969 YGNTALGKANKGVVTDEVEIQKLINEYNYLNKALS
-978 GVNQPENSVK
+978 E
-988 VQKLANEY
+988 
-996 DYLTQMVGKYI
+996 YI
-1007 QLLKED
+1007 QLMGKEAANPD
-1013 ASSKSVNS
+1013 KSAD
-1021 ERISK
+1021 RTAK
-1026 IQALTQAY
+1026 INALTTAY
-1034 EAFISRQKAGV
+1034 TAFIARADAGV
-1045 DTDALLQ
+1045 DTESRLVKASGDLSNALTNASKALSADLSKKLQ
-1052 NSVSNLNTSLSGMAK
+1052 
-1067 TLSGEL
+1067 
-1073 TATLGSYI
+1073 SYI
-1081 AKITDIKNGTTKY
+1081 DKLGKAEDGTTKY
-1094 AASIEKMKQA
+1094 SNTIRKLQEVQQRFSALQNTQKSDAKYIKAIFDEYQVGADVYSEALAKIKAAQKEVLESQKAQLSLDIEKWLQ
-1104 QAAINSQLGDNTA
+1104 D
-1117 DFAALKNAL
+1117 
-1126 DTYASGLNAYKS
+1126 
-1138 VLADVAASERDAT
+1138 
-1151 EAEKQALTLDIQKW
+1151 
-1165 MNKNTKAAA
+1165 NTKAAA
-1174 KYKEELAALLDQ
+1174 KYETELRQLQKDIQKVSTAEELDAIR
-1186 LTKVTDRSGL
+1186 TKV
-1196 EAVQT
+1196 
-1201 SYLKLQNRAEK
+1201 LKFEESAEK
-1212 LKETGSAFGD
+1212 AKLTGSAFAD
-1222 VMKAKFKELSTYL
+1222 TLKQKFKELGTYL

-1244 VNILKQGI
+1244 VNVLKQGV
-1252 SIAHEYDDAFTE
+1252 SIVHDYDDAFTE
-1264 MRKVTD
+1264 MRKVTTA
-1270 SSTSSLKE
+1270 STSSLKE
-1278 FQKESFQL
+1278 FQKESFNL
-1286 ANQVGTTAEQLQQS
+1286 ANQVGTTAQELQQS

-1306 LGESFDEAKKS
+1306 LGESFEEAKKS
-1317 AQVSNVLLNV
+1317 AQDANVLLNV
-1327 SEFENID
+1327 SEFEDIN
-1334 SATESLVA
+1334 SATESLTA
-1342 MSQAYQDLDKMGIVD
+1342 MSQAYQELDKIEIID
-1357 KLNNVGNKFN
+1357 KLNNIGNKFN
-1367 ITTNALAESLQRS
+1367 IATNDLAESLQRS
-1380 AATLKTTGN
+1380 AATLKVTGN
-1389 DINEAIA
+1389 TIDEAIA

-1478 TYEILSRIAE
+1478 TYEILSKIAE
-1488 VYQEIV
+1488 VYQEII
-1494 ETDKQAGTNRSALL
+1494 ETDKQNQTNRASLL

-1518 NIAASILQSPDLLK
+1518 NIAAGILQSPELLK
-1532 KVYAEVQNSAGS
+1532 QVYEEVKESSGS
-1544 AEKELNS
+1544 AQKELNS
-1551 YLESISGKMEKL
+1551 YLDSISGKLTTLK
-1563 QNAWQELWFNFIDS
+1563 NTWQELWFNFIDS
-1577 DTVKGVVDVLT
+1577 STVKGVVDVLNN
-1588 SLANILE
+1588 LAKILE
-1595 KITTFAKPLGTISA
+1595 KLTTFAKPMGTISA
-1609 LAGGILSAFG
+1609 LIGGMVSVFG
-1619 RGKLI
+1619 HGKHY
-1624 KLYNAFFYK
+1624 KLYNASFYK
-1633 VA
+1633 AA

>member
-1 MATSDEYIFKVKCSV
+1 MSRYDYTYTLGTNKEGFLK
-16 DDEIDGIKSLFA
+16 EI
-28 NAQATADKNAI
+28 AQALGAADKEISKTNLTV
-39 KVRVTGDEKELAKE
+39 KLLCSEKELKQQ
-53 LEKLKKLNPSV
+53 LDKLKGLNPEI
-64 LTKIILD
+64 LTTITLDVSRDGLKQDVDLMTKVIRQEFNGNKSISQAIQQQIKAGLTGSDLKSTLQDMLNEVYGDGTKVNAKNVRKLVEDVQKNLNKLDFSKSDTSLEAYEQITNLIEQYTKLSNLLSNKSAIKKEGLSTILD
-71 VDDGN
+71 PKVLGFDFSEFQKAGDDFFQRSGDYINDHIQTLQTSIVKKYEQSAQTLYSN
-76 LKETSDFLSKV
+76 LKTFLMSNGNPIVAAFSINDAKNRSDQLKSQVQQATDEISKAM
-87 IGRQLRQS
+87 QEAQA
-95 SDISKAFKDQI
+95 DISKYSNKGLEGLSESQASKLYTAVEVYKQLGGSMESVYDSMNTKAREWLKTELDATEDIRLTYADRAKQI
-106 TSGIDENQIRELL
+106 TTPLL
-119 SSTLKSA
+119 
-126 FGDST
+126 
-131 KVTSGNISALY
+131 
-142 GKLKEEANE
+142 NE
-151 LNATMLR
+151 LSASEGEL
-158 GMDTDKAFSRITE
+158 KAVSKFITE
-171 LAKKLEILQAA
+171 M
-182 FKNQDAAGLTKTLK
+182 QDH
-196 PTNLGFDAEELKS
+196 
-209 TIGSFYKEIGDYIGS
+209 
-224 DTQKL
+224 
-229 NDDIV
+229 
-234 AAYTKVKDT
+234 
-243 LLQNVVQ
+243 
-250 IFSNGGK
+250 
-257 TILEALSI
+257 
-265 AGAQEQIARNTA
+265 
-277 EIEEIQNT
+277 IQQ
-285 TIKKVQEARK
+285 KVQEQAQL
-295 NIENAAKAGYSERKS
+295 ETAK
-310 DANNLVRNFE
+310 
-320 IIKQS
+320 
-325 GLPDFDFSTL
+325 
-335 TKEQQKN
+335 
-342 INLMLSNAEGADKI
+342 
-356 IESVTAD
+356 
-363 YEKIRIQ
+363 
-370 RENLLKMNEGLS
+370 
-382 HYVTTQNGEIGTQVA
+382 
-397 SQLSTLKSA
+397 
-406 NISGNSVGVEI
+406 VEI

-472 LDEKST
+472 IDEKSA

-504 AGINIDPIVQ
+504 AGININPIVQ

-604 GKITSVIESLKEL
+604 GKITSVIKSLKAL

-628 KTGHFVQALNEIG
+628 KTGHFVQSLNEIG

-708 ENLPKFAAGITQLKD
+708 ENLPKFAVGITQLKD

-761 NVHSNI
+761 NVQSNI

-792 EVVALAKEYQWLTSQ
+792 EVAALAKEYQWLTSQ

-865 LSRNGTAIET
+865 LSQNGTAIET
-875 ALVNNLN
+875 SLVNNLN

-946 DISSAQKKRGAEI
+946 DISAAQKKQDIEI

-978 GVNQPENSVK
+978 GVNQPENSIE

-1081 AKITDIKNGTTKY
+1081 AKITDIKDGTTKY

-1151 EAEKQALTLDIQKW
+1151 EAEKQALILDIQKW

-1196 EAVQT
+1196 EAVHT
-1201 SYLKLQNRAEK
+1201 SYLKLQNQAEK

-1342 MSQAYQDLDKMGIVD
+1342 MSQAYQDLDKMDIVD

-1421 IQGTEAAKQELEE
+1421 IQGKIIALT
-1434 LGEETENVIHTTAKL
+1434 
-1449 QETIKECTA
+1449 C
-1458 VASNGFKG
+1458 SN
-1466 VDILDNNGNFLS
+1466 
-1478 TYEILSRIAE
+1478 TW
-1488 VYQEIV
+1488 
-1494 ETDKQAGTNRSALL
+1494 ALTQMP
-1508 VETLAGKNRA
+1508 VSNYIG
-1518 NIAASILQSPDLLK
+1518 
-1532 KVYAEVQNSAGS
+1532 
-1544 AEKELNS
+1544 
-1551 YLESISGKMEKL
+1551 
-1563 QNAWQELWFNFIDS
+1563 
-1577 DTVKGVVDVLT
+1577 
-1588 SLANILE
+1588 
-1595 KITTFAKPLGTISA
+1595 
-1609 LAGGILSAFG
+1609 
-1619 RGKLI
+1619 
-1624 KLYNAFFYK
+1624 
-1633 VA
+1633 

>member
-1 MATSDEYIFKVKCSV
+1 MSRYDYTYTLGTNKEGFLK
-16 DDEIDGIKSLFA
+16 EI
-28 NAQATADKNAI
+28 AQALGAADKEISKTNLTV
-39 KVRVTGDEKELAKE
+39 KLLCSEKELKQQ
-53 LEKLKKLNPSV
+53 LDKLKGLNPEI
-64 LTKIILD
+64 LTTITLDVSRDGLKQDVDLMTKVIRQEFKSNKSISQTIQQQIKAGLTGSDLKSTLQDMLNEVYGDGTKVNAKNVRKLVEDVQKNLNKLDFSKSDTSLEAYEQITNLIEQYTKLSNLLSNKSAIKKEGLSTILD
-71 VDDGN
+71 PKVLGFDFSEFQKAGDDFFQRSGDYINDHIQTLQTSIVKKYEQSAQTLYSN
-76 LKETSDFLSKV
+76 LKTFLMSNGNPIVAAFSINDAKNRSDQLKSQVQQATDEISKAM
-87 IGRQLRQS
+87 QEAQA
-95 SDISKAFKDQI
+95 DISKYSNKGLEGLSESQASKLYTAVEVYKQLGGSMESVYDSMNTKAREWLKTELDATEDIRLTYADRAKQI
-106 TSGIDENQIRELL
+106 TTPLL
-119 SSTLKSA
+119 
-126 FGDST
+126 
-131 KVTSGNISALY
+131 
-142 GKLKEEANE
+142 NE
-151 LNATMLR
+151 LSASEGEL
-158 GMDTDKAFSRITE
+158 KAVSKFITE
-171 LAKKLEILQAA
+171 M
-182 FKNQDAAGLTKTLK
+182 QDH
-196 PTNLGFDAEELKS
+196 
-209 TIGSFYKEIGDYIGS
+209 
-224 DTQKL
+224 
-229 NDDIV
+229 
-234 AAYTKVKDT
+234 
-243 LLQNVVQ
+243 
-250 IFSNGGK
+250 
-257 TILEALSI
+257 
-265 AGAQEQIARNTA
+265 
-277 EIEEIQNT
+277 IQQ
-285 TIKKVQEARK
+285 KVQEQAQL
-295 NIENAAKAGYSERKS
+295 ETAK
-310 DANNLVRNFE
+310 
-320 IIKQS
+320 
-325 GLPDFDFSTL
+325 
-335 TKEQQKN
+335 
-342 INLMLSNAEGADKI
+342 
-356 IESVTAD
+356 
-363 YEKIRIQ
+363 
-370 RENLLKMNEGLS
+370 
-382 HYVTTQNGEIGTQVA
+382 
-397 SQLSTLKSA
+397 
-406 NISGNSVGVEI
+406 VEI

-472 LDEKST
+472 IDEKSA

-504 AGINIDPIVQ
+504 AGINIDPIVK

-540 AAKENLKETTALDF
+540 AAKEGLKETTALDF

-560 LDNLKSKVIDF
+560 LDNLKLKVIDF

-593 EQFSAQPTSDS
+593 EQFFAQPTSDS
-604 GKITSVIESLKEL
+604 GKIASVIESLKAL

-648 IDLSNFKLGKLN
+648 VDLSNLKLGKLN

-682 LGSLNISLTGA
+682 LASLNISLTGA

-728 SSSATG
+728 TSSATG

-761 NVHSNI
+761 NAQSNI

-781 NSIQHPAGNTD
+781 NSIQHPAGSTD
-792 EVVALAKEYQWLTSQ
+792 EVAALAKEYQWLTSQ

-865 LSRNGTAIET
+865 LSQNGTAIET

-946 DISSAQKKRGAEI
+946 DISAAQKKQDTEI

-978 GVNQPENSVK
+978 GVNQPENSVE

-996 DYLTQMVGKYI
+996 DYLNQMVGKYI
-1007 QLLKED
+1007 QLLKDD

-1073 TATLGSYI
+1073 PATLGSYI
-1081 AKITDIKNGTTKY
+1081 TKITDIKDGTTKY

-1104 QAAINSQLGDNTA
+1104 QATISSQLGDNTA
-1117 DFAALKNAL
+1117 DFASLKNAL

-1201 SYLKLQNRAEK
+1201 SYLKLQNQAEK

-1342 MSQAYQDLDKMGIVD
+1342 MSQAYQDLDKMDIVD

-1367 ITTNALAESLQRS
+1367 ITTNDLAESLQRS

-1396 LTVAGN
+1396 LTVAG
-1402 SILQDPLSVG
+1402 
-1412 AGLKTISLR
+1412 K
-1421 IQGTEAAKQELEE
+1421 
-1434 LGEETENVIHTTAKL
+1434 
-1449 QETIKECTA
+1449 
-1458 VASNGFKG
+1458 
-1466 VDILDNNGNFLS
+1466 
-1478 TYEILSRIAE
+1478 
-1488 VYQEIV
+1488 
-1494 ETDKQAGTNRSALL
+1494 
-1508 VETLAGKNRA
+1508 
-1518 NIAASILQSPDLLK
+1518 
-1532 KVYAEVQNSAGS
+1532 
-1544 AEKELNS
+1544 
-1551 YLESISGKMEKL
+1551 
-1563 QNAWQELWFNFIDS
+1563 
-1577 DTVKGVVDVLT
+1577 
-1588 SLANILE
+1588 
-1595 KITTFAKPLGTISA
+1595 
-1609 LAGGILSAFG
+1609 
-1619 RGKLI
+1619 
-1624 KLYNAFFYK
+1624 
-1633 VA
+1633 

>member
-1 MATSDEYIFKVKCSV
+1 MSRYDYTYTLGTNKEGFLK
-16 DDEIDGIKSLFA
+16 EI
-28 NAQATADKNAI
+28 AQALGAADKEISKTNLTV
-39 KVRVTGDEKELAKE
+39 KLLCSEKELKQQ
-53 LEKLKKLNPSV
+53 LDKLKGLNPEI
-64 LTKIILD
+64 LTTITLDVSRDGLKQDVDLMTKVIRQEFKDNKSISQAIQQQIKAGLTGSDLKSTLQDMLNEVYGDGTKVNAKNVRKLVEDVQKNLNKLDFSKSDTSLEAYEQITNLIEQYTKLSNLLLNKSAIKKEGLSTILD
-71 VDDGN
+71 PKVLGFDFSEFQKAGDDFFQRSGDYINDHIQTLQTSIVKKYEQSAQTLYGN
-76 LKETSDFLSKV
+76 LKTFLMSNGNPIVAAFSINDAKNRSDQLKSQVQQATDEISKAM
-87 IGRQLRQS
+87 QEAQA
-95 SDISKAFKDQI
+95 DISKYSNK
-106 TSGIDENQIRELL
+106 
-119 SSTLKSA
+119 
-126 FGDST
+126 
-131 KVTSGNISALY
+131 
-142 GKLKEEANE
+142 
-151 LNATMLR
+151 
-158 GMDTDKAFSRITE
+158 
-171 LAKKLEILQAA
+171 
-182 FKNQDAAGLTKTLK
+182 GL
-196 PTNLGFDAEELKS
+196 
-209 TIGSFYKEIGDYIGS
+209 
-224 DTQKL
+224 
-229 NDDIV
+229 
-234 AAYTKVKDT
+234 
-243 LLQNVVQ
+243 
-250 IFSNGGK
+250 
-257 TILEALSI
+257 
-265 AGAQEQIARNTA
+265 
-277 EIEEIQNT
+277 
-285 TIKKVQEARK
+285 
-295 NIENAAKAGYSERKS
+295 
-310 DANNLVRNFE
+310 
-320 IIKQS
+320 
-325 GLPDFDFSTL
+325 
-335 TKEQQKN
+335 
-342 INLMLSNAEGADKI
+342 
-356 IESVTAD
+356 
-363 YEKIRIQ
+363 
-370 RENLLKMNEGLS
+370 EGLS
-382 HYVTTQNGEIGTQVA
+382 ESQASKLYTAVEVYKQLGGSMESVYDSMNTKAREWLKTELDATEDIRLTYADRAKQITTPLLNELSASEGELKAVSKFVA
-397 SQLSTLKSA
+397 EMQDHIQQEVQA
-406 NISGNSVGVEI
+406 NTPQQTIDVEI
-417 EPVISDPAAFIAK
+417 NPVISDPAAFIAK

-463 NEFINIQLK
+463 NEFIKIQLK
-472 LDEKST
+472 LDEKSA
-478 EVPITPTI
+478 EVPVTPTI
-486 SDPAAFAQKVNEI
+486 SDPVAFAQKVNEI

-571 KKEIDTL
+571 KKEIDAL

-604 GKITSVIESLKEL
+604 GKITSVIESLKAL

-648 IDLSNFKLGKLN
+648 VDLSNFKLGKLN

-682 LGSLNISLTGA
+682 LDSLNIALTGA

-747 SLEYLYKLSTAPNS
+747 SLEYLYKLATAPNS
-761 NVHSNI
+761 NAQSNI

-781 NSIQHPAGNTD
+781 NSIQHPAGSTD
-792 EVVALAKEYQWLTSQ
+792 EVAALAKEYQWLTSQ

-865 LSRNGTAIET
+865 LSQNGTAIET

-896 GFKDAL
+896 DFKDAL
-902 DAVKAKVTDIQNA
+902 DAVKAKVTDIQNV
-915 FSSDG
+915 FSSNG

-946 DISSAQKKRGAEI
+946 DISAAQKKQDTEI
-959 KNSYKNILGN
+959 KNSYKNILEN
-969 YSQSALSKA
+969 YSLSALSKA
-978 GVNQPENSVK
+978 GVNQPENSVE

-996 DYLTQMVGKYI
+996 DYLNQMVGKYI
-1007 QLLKED
+1007 QLLKDD

-1045 DTDALLQ
+1045 DTDDLLQ
-1052 NSVSNLNTSLSGMAK
+1052 NSVSNLNASLSGMAK

-1081 AKITDIKNGTTKY
+1081 AKITDIKDGTTKY

-1138 VLADVAASERDAT
+1138 VLTDVAASERDAT

-1196 EAVQT
+1196 EAVHT
-1201 SYLKLQNRAEK
+1201 SYLKLQNQAEK

-1317 AQVSNVLLNV
+1317 AQDANILLNV
-1327 SEFENID
+1327 SEFDDIS
-1334 SATESLVA
+1334 SATDSLVA
-1342 MSQAYQDLDKMGIVD
+1342 MSQAYQDLDKMEIID
-1357 KLNNVGNKFN
+1357 KLNNVGNKFS
-1367 ITTNALAESLQRS
+1367 ISTNELAESLQRS
-1380 AATLKTTGN
+1380 AATLKVAGN

-1402 SILQDPLSVG
+1402 DILRDPLSTG

-1421 IQGTEAAKQELEE
+1421 IQGKIIALT
-1434 LGEETENVIHTTAKL
+1434 
-1449 QETIKECTA
+1449 C
-1458 VASNGFKG
+1458 SN
-1466 VDILDNNGNFLS
+1466 
-1478 TYEILSRIAE
+1478 TW
-1488 VYQEIV
+1488 
-1494 ETDKQAGTNRSALL
+1494 ALTQML
-1508 VETLAGKNRA
+1508 VSNYIG
-1518 NIAASILQSPDLLK
+1518 
-1532 KVYAEVQNSAGS
+1532 
-1544 AEKELNS
+1544 
-1551 YLESISGKMEKL
+1551 
-1563 QNAWQELWFNFIDS
+1563 
-1577 DTVKGVVDVLT
+1577 
-1588 SLANILE
+1588 
-1595 KITTFAKPLGTISA
+1595 
-1609 LAGGILSAFG
+1609 
-1619 RGKLI
+1619 
-1624 KLYNAFFYK
+1624 
-1633 VA
+1633 

>member
-1 MATSDEYIFKVKCSV
+1 MSRYDYTYTLGTNKEGFLK
-16 DDEIDGIKSLFA
+16 EI
-28 NAQATADKNAI
+28 AQALGAADKEISKTNLTV
-39 KVRVTGDEKELAKE
+39 KLLCSEKELKQQ
-53 LEKLKKLNPSV
+53 LDKLKGLNPEI
-64 LTKIILD
+64 LTTITLDVSRDGLKQDVDLMTKVIRQEFKGNKSISQAIQQQIKAGLTGSDLKSTLQDMLNEVYGDGTKVNAKNVRKLVEDVQKNLNKLDFSKSDTSLEAYEQITNLIEQYTKLSNLLSNKSAIKKEGLSTILD
-71 VDDGN
+71 PKVLGFDFSEFQKAGDDFFQRSGDYINDHIQTLQTSIVKKYEQSAQTLYSN
-76 LKETSDFLSKV
+76 LKTFLMSNGNPIVAAFSINDAKNRSDQLKSQVQQATDEISKAM
-87 IGRQLRQS
+87 QEAQA
-95 SDISKAFKDQI
+95 DISKYSNKGLEGLSESQASKLYTAVEVYKQLGGSMESVYDSMNTKAREWLKTELDATEDIRLTYTDRAKQI
-106 TSGIDENQIRELL
+106 TTPLL
-119 SSTLKSA
+119 
-126 FGDST
+126 
-131 KVTSGNISALY
+131 
-142 GKLKEEANE
+142 NE
-151 LNATMLR
+151 LSASEGEL
-158 GMDTDKAFSRITE
+158 KAVSKFITE
-171 LAKKLEILQAA
+171 M
-182 FKNQDAAGLTKTLK
+182 QDH
-196 PTNLGFDAEELKS
+196 
-209 TIGSFYKEIGDYIGS
+209 
-224 DTQKL
+224 
-229 NDDIV
+229 
-234 AAYTKVKDT
+234 
-243 LLQNVVQ
+243 
-250 IFSNGGK
+250 
-257 TILEALSI
+257 
-265 AGAQEQIARNTA
+265 
-277 EIEEIQNT
+277 IQQ
-285 TIKKVQEARK
+285 KVQEQAQL
-295 NIENAAKAGYSERKS
+295 ETAK
-310 DANNLVRNFE
+310 
-320 IIKQS
+320 
-325 GLPDFDFSTL
+325 
-335 TKEQQKN
+335 
-342 INLMLSNAEGADKI
+342 
-356 IESVTAD
+356 
-363 YEKIRIQ
+363 
-370 RENLLKMNEGLS
+370 
-382 HYVTTQNGEIGTQVA
+382 
-397 SQLSTLKSA
+397 
-406 NISGNSVGVEI
+406 VEI

-472 LDEKST
+472 IDEKSA

-604 GKITSVIESLKEL
+604 GKITSVIESLKAL

-761 NVHSNI
+761 NAQSNI

-781 NSIQHPAGNTD
+781 SSIQHPAGSTD
-792 EVVALAKEYQWLTSQ
+792 EVAALAKEYQWLTSQ
-807 ARTYFELSSKF
+807 AKAYFTLASKY
-818 AKGTINSNDAAKLMQ
+818 AKGTISSEDSLKLTQ
-833 LQRAMEGATQRMNQF
+833 LERAMTGAIQRMAQF

-855 ITAQNDLSTA
+855 VTAQTDLQDA
-865 LSRNGTAIET
+865 LNKCGTAVESG
-875 ALVNNLN
+875 LVNNLTKALTQIDTAEN
-882 KAIDKIDETQAEAL
+882 KAL
-896 GFKDAL
+896 GFSNSIQEVKD
-902 DAVKAKVTDIQNA
+902 KVVEIQRV
-915 FSSDG
+915 FSTGG
-920 LISSKE
+920 LIPTSE
-926 IENAEAVLKKALEDA
+926 IEKAEGTLKKALSDV
-941 KQLKA
+941 KQLKQ
-946 DISSAQKKRGAEI
+946 DISEAKKAQENEI
-959 KNSYKNILGN
+959 KNSYKNIFGN
-969 YSQSALSKA
+969 YGNTALGKADKGVVTDEVEIQKLVNEYNYLNKALS
-978 GVNQPENSVK
+978 E
-988 VQKLANEY
+988 
-996 DYLTQMVGKYI
+996 YI
-1007 QLLKED
+1007 QLMGKEAANPD
-1013 ASSKSVNS
+1013 KSAD
-1021 ERISK
+1021 RTAK
-1026 IQALTQAY
+1026 IAALTNAY
-1034 EAFISRQKAGV
+1034 TDFIARADAGV
-1045 DTDALLQ
+1045 DTESRLAKASGDLSNALT
-1052 NSVSNLNTSLSGMAK
+1052 NAGK
-1067 TLSGEL
+1067 TLSSDL
-1073 TATLGSYI
+1073 HKKLQSYI
-1081 AKITDIKNGTTKY
+1081 DKLGKAEDGTTKY
-1094 AASIEKMKQA
+1094 SETIRKLQEVQQKLTAFQNTKATNVSQIKAIFDEYQVGADVYSEALAKIKTAQKEVLESQKAQLSLNIEKWLQ
-1104 QAAINSQLGDNTA
+1104 D
-1117 DFAALKNAL
+1117 
-1126 DTYASGLNAYKS
+1126 
-1138 VLADVAASERDAT
+1138 
-1151 EAEKQALTLDIQKW
+1151 
-1165 MNKNTKAAA
+1165 NTKAAA
-1174 KYKEELAALLDQ
+1174 KYETELRQLQKDIQKVSTAEELDEIR
-1186 LTKVTDRSGL
+1186 TKV
-1196 EAVQT
+1196 
-1201 SYLKLQNRAEK
+1201 LKFEESAEK
-1212 LKETGSAFGD
+1212 AKLTGSTFAD
-1222 VMKAKFKELSTYL
+1222 TLKQKFKELGTYL
-1235 MSFASFYQV
+1235 MSFASFYHV
-1244 VNILKQGI
+1244 VNVLKQGI

-1270 SSTSSLKE
+1270 ASTSSLKE

-1306 LGESFDEAKKS
+1306 LGESFEEAKKS
-1317 AQVSNVLLNV
+1317 AQDANVLLNV
-1327 SEFENID
+1327 SEFEDIN
-1334 SATESLVA
+1334 SATESLTA
-1342 MSQAYQDLDKMGIVD
+1342 MSQAYQELDKMEIID
-1357 KLNNVGNKFN
+1357 KLNNIGNNFN
-1367 ITTNALAESLQRS
+1367 IATNDLAESLQRS
-1380 AATLKTTGN
+1380 AATLKVTGN
-1389 DINEAIA
+1389 TIDEAIA

-1466 VDILDNNGNFLS
+1466 VDILDDNGNFLS
-1478 TYEILSRIAE
+1478 TYEILSKIAE

-1494 ETDKQAGTNRSALL
+1494 ETDKQAQTNRASML
-1508 VETLAGKNRA
+1508 VEQLAGKNRA
-1518 NIAASILQSPDLLK
+1518 NIAASILQSPELLK
-1532 KVYAEVQNSAGS
+1532 EVYEEVQKSTGS
-1544 AEKELNS
+1544 AEQELNS
-1551 YLESISGKMEKL
+1551 YLDSISGKLTTLK
-1563 QNAWQELWFNFIDS
+1563 NTWQELWFNFIDS
-1577 DTVKGVVDVLT
+1577 STVKGVVDVLND
-1588 SLANILE
+1588 LAKILE

-1609 LAGGILSAFG
+1609 LAGGILSALG

>member
-1 MATSDEYIFKVKCSV
+1 MAKQWDAEVTIKCGT
-16 DDEIDGIKSLFA
+16 EIDMNELRKSFL
-28 NAQATADKNAI
+28 NAQTIADKNAI
-39 KVRVTGDEKELAKE
+39 VVNLTGDPKE
-53 LEKLKKLNPSV
+53 LEKTITEIQKKNPELVTSLNIKFDNNKLNEMSG
-64 LTKIILD
+64 L
-71 VDDGN
+71 
-76 LKETSDFLSKV
+76 LSKA
-87 IGRQLRQS
+87 IGRRMSTGNEISNALRQ
-95 SDISKAFKDQI
+95 QVE
-106 TSGIDENQIRELL
+106 SGIGDSKVNEYL
-119 SSTLKSA
+119 SSVIKKA
-126 FGDST
+126 FGDKA
-131 KVTSGNISALY
+131 KVTSGNVKSWLDPI
-142 GKLKEEANE
+142 KE
-151 LNATMLR
+151 
-158 GMDTDKAFSRITE
+158 E
-171 LAKKLEILQAA
+171 LAKFNPEELVSMNSVSAMEKIIDLAQKIAQVQKIFNTTRNERIDLGIDKALDSNKLEFKYSDFKKQISDFYGNAGNFILS
-182 FKNQDAAGLTKTLK
+182 N
-196 PTNLGFDAEELKS
+196 
-209 TIGSFYKEIGDYIGS
+209 I
-224 DTQKL
+224 QKL
-229 NDDIV
+229 NTDV
-234 AAYTKVKDT
+234 SAAYKEFKGNW
-243 LLQNVVQ
+243 LQGITDVL
-250 IFSNGGK
+250 SHNGNPQLNY
-257 TILEALSI
+257 TI
-265 AGAQEQIARNTA
+265 G
-277 EIEEIQNT
+277 
-285 TIKKVQEARK
+285 
-295 NIENAAKAGYSERKS
+295 
-310 DANNLVRNFE
+310 DADE
-320 IIKQS
+320 IIKKLDTQIEA
-325 GLPDFDFSTL
+325 L
-335 TKEQQKN
+335 TTQIKEKFETAKTE
-342 INLMLSNAEGADKI
+342 IEKTLSNGYDGNKR
-356 IESVTAD
+356 TAD
-363 YEKIRIQ
+363 NLAKNLALYKIDNGGQDYEVKSKSEEKTLNSFKKDIVNERGIASEVAKEIEGLNNQLAALIRQ
-370 RENLLKMNEGLS
+370 REIQAKYYSSINA
-382 HYVTTQNGEIGTQVA
+382 EIGSQVA
-397 SQLSTLKSA
+397 SQLNSSMDTVS
-406 NISGNSVGVEI
+406 SGKGIGVAA
-417 EPVISDPAAFIAK
+417 EPVIDPTAFIAK

-448 ESVAKFEQLLQQQLP
+448 KSLAEFEQLLQQQLP
-463 NEFINIQLK
+463 NEFINVQLK
-472 LDEKST
+472 LDEKSA
-478 EVPITPTI
+478 EVPVTPTI

-504 AGINIDPIVQ
+504 AGINIDPIVK

-540 AAKENLKETTALDF
+540 AAKEGLKETTALDF

-593 EQFSAQPTSDS
+593 EQFSAQPASDS
-604 GKITSVIESLKEL
+604 GKITSVIESLKAL

-648 IDLSNFKLGKLN
+648 VDLSNFKLGKLN

-674 ALESLAAG
+674 ALESLATG
-682 LGSLNISLTGA
+682 LDSLNIALTGA

-747 SLEYLYKLSTAPNS
+747 SLEYLYKLATAPNS
-761 NVHSNI
+761 NAQSNI

-781 NSIQHPAGNTD
+781 SSIQHPAGSTD
-792 EVVALAKEYQWLTSQ
+792 EVAALAKEYQWLTSQ

-865 LSRNGTAIET
+865 LSQNGTAIET

-915 FSSDG
+915 FSSNG

-946 DISSAQKKRGAEI
+946 DISAAQKKQDTEI
-959 KNSYKNILGN
+959 KNSYKNILEN
-969 YSQSALSKA
+969 YSLSALSKA
-978 GVNQPENSVK
+978 GTNHPENSVE
-988 VQKLANEY
+988 VRKLANEY
-996 DYLTQMVGKYI
+996 DYLNQMVGKYI

-1052 NSVSNLNTSLSGMAK
+1052 NSVSNLNASLSGMAK

-1081 AKITDIKNGTTKY
+1081 AKITDIKDGTTKY

-1104 QAAINSQLGDNTA
+1104 QATISSQLGDNTA
-1117 DFAALKNAL
+1117 DFATLKNAL

-1151 EAEKQALTLDIQKW
+1151 EAEKQALALDIQKW

-1201 SYLKLQNRAEK
+1201 SYLKLQNQAEK

-1270 SSTSSLKE
+1270 ASTSSLKE

-1342 MSQAYQDLDKMGIVD
+1342 MSQAYQDLDKMDIVD
-1357 KLNNVGNKFN
+1357 KLNNVG
-1367 ITTNALAESLQRS
+1367 
-1380 AATLKTTGN
+1380 
-1389 DINEAIA
+1389 
-1396 LTVAGN
+1396 
-1402 SILQDPLSVG
+1402 
-1412 AGLKTISLR
+1412 
-1421 IQGTEAAKQELEE
+1421 
-1434 LGEETENVIHTTAKL
+1434 
-1449 QETIKECTA
+1449 
-1458 VASNGFKG
+1458 
-1466 VDILDNNGNFLS
+1466 
-1478 TYEILSRIAE
+1478 
-1488 VYQEIV
+1488 
-1494 ETDKQAGTNRSALL
+1494 
-1508 VETLAGKNRA
+1508 
-1518 NIAASILQSPDLLK
+1518 
-1532 KVYAEVQNSAGS
+1532 
-1544 AEKELNS
+1544 
-1551 YLESISGKMEKL
+1551 
-1563 QNAWQELWFNFIDS
+1563 
-1577 DTVKGVVDVLT
+1577 
-1588 SLANILE
+1588 
-1595 KITTFAKPLGTISA
+1595 
-1609 LAGGILSAFG
+1609 
-1619 RGKLI
+1619 
-1624 KLYNAFFYK
+1624 
-1633 VA
+1633 

>member
-196 PTNLGFDAEELKS
+196 PTNLDFDTEELKS
-209 TIGSFYKEIGDYIGS
+209 TIGSFYKKIGDYIGS

-265 AGAQEQIARNTA
+265 AGAQDQIARNTA
-277 EIEEIQNT
+277 EIEEIQNA

-356 IESVTAD
+356 AESVTAA

-370 RENLLKMNEGLS
+370 RENLLKINEGLS
-382 HYVTTQNGEIGTQVA
+382 RYVTTQNGEIGTQVA

-406 NISGNSVGVEI
+406 NISGNSAGVEI
-417 EPVISDPAAFIAK
+417 EPVISDPAAFVAK
-430 IEEQLV
+430 IEAQLA
-436 NQAVKVIIEPTI
+436 NQIVKIAVEPAI
-448 ESVAKFEQLLQQQLP
+448 NSVAEFQELLRQQLP
-463 NEFINIQLK
+463 NEFVDVKFNLENGSTLSLDGILAQFDTLK
-472 LDEKST
+472 EKIDSVKT
-478 EVPITPTI
+478 ELSNLETL
-486 SDPAAFAQKVNEI
+486 SGN
-499 IAGYP
+499 
-504 AGINIDPIVQ
+504 
-514 DIVAFQEDIKKQV
+514 
-527 GIIPISVSPTVDS
+527 S
-540 AAKENLKETTALDF
+540 AASIKSIFEH
-554 SGILTD
+554 LTIQQPT
-560 LDNLKSKVIDF
+560 NS
-571 KKEIDTL
+571 T
-578 QESAKNALT
+578 
-587 TTSSLF
+587 
-593 EQFSAQPTSDS
+593 QFSEILRSIKQLQDNVD
-604 GKITSVIESLKEL
+604 K
-617 SGTVNQDIDVE
+617 DIDMDKVDRL
-628 KTGHFVQALNEIG
+628 VQALSKIG
-641 KLQVNPN
+641 ELAISPN
-648 IDLSNFKLGKLN
+648 IDLSKFSLCGINRYLDKTDNIKTLGKTLD
-660 SYLEKSEQLVHLGA
+660 V
-674 ALESLAAG
+674 LADG
-682 LGSLNISLTGA
+682 LYSLNISLTDA
-693 NFEALKGVSISDKTI
+693 KFSELKDFTISDEVLK
-708 ENLPKFAAGITQLKD
+708 NLPKFAKGLEGLGKKLQT
-723 ELDKF
+723 F

-734 VLSSISQIVSKAQ
+734 VLSSINQILSQSK
-747 SLEYLYKLSTAPNS
+747 SLEYLYNLANSPNS
-761 NVHSNI
+761 SKQSNI
-767 IGNGLMSAFDKSAI
+767 VGNGLLNAFDKSAI
-781 NSIQHPAGNTD
+781 NTIQHPAGSTD
-792 EVVALAKEYQWLTSQ
+792 EVAALAKEYQWLTSQ
-807 ARTYFELSSKF
+807 VRTYFELSSKF

-865 LSRNGTAIET
+865 LSQNGTAIET

-915 FSSDG
+915 FSSNG

-946 DISSAQKKRGAEI
+946 DISAAQKKQDTEI
-959 KNSYKNILGN
+959 KNSYKNILEN
-969 YSQSALSKA
+969 YSLSALSKA
-978 GVNQPENSVK
+978 GTNQPENDIE

-996 DYLTQMVGKYI
+996 DYLNQMVGKYI

-1013 ASSKSVNS
+1013 ANSKSVNS
-1021 ERISK
+1021 ERMSK

-1052 NSVSNLNTSLSGMAK
+1052 NSVSNLNASLSGMAK
-1067 TLSGEL
+1067 TLSEEL

-1081 AKITDIKNGTTKY
+1081 AKITDIKDGTTKY

-1104 QAAINSQLGDNTA
+1104 QATISSQLGDNTA
-1117 DFAALKNAL
+1117 DFATLKNAL

-1138 VLADVAASERDAT
+1138 VLADITASERDAT

-1186 LTKVTDRSGL
+1186 LAKVTDRSGL

-1201 SYLKLQNRAEK
+1201 SYLKLQNQAEK

-1270 SSTSSLKE
+1270 ASASSLKE
-1278 FQKESFQL
+1278 FQKESFRL

-1342 MSQAYQDLDKMGIVD
+1342 MSQAYQDLDKMDIVD
-1357 KLNNVGNKFN
+1357 KLNNVG
-1367 ITTNALAESLQRS
+1367 
-1380 AATLKTTGN
+1380 
-1389 DINEAIA
+1389 
-1396 LTVAGN
+1396 
-1402 SILQDPLSVG
+1402 
-1412 AGLKTISLR
+1412 
-1421 IQGTEAAKQELEE
+1421 
-1434 LGEETENVIHTTAKL
+1434 
-1449 QETIKECTA
+1449 
-1458 VASNGFKG
+1458 
-1466 VDILDNNGNFLS
+1466 
-1478 TYEILSRIAE
+1478 
-1488 VYQEIV
+1488 
-1494 ETDKQAGTNRSALL
+1494 
-1508 VETLAGKNRA
+1508 
-1518 NIAASILQSPDLLK
+1518 
-1532 KVYAEVQNSAGS
+1532 
-1544 AEKELNS
+1544 
-1551 YLESISGKMEKL
+1551 
-1563 QNAWQELWFNFIDS
+1563 
-1577 DTVKGVVDVLT
+1577 
-1588 SLANILE
+1588 
-1595 KITTFAKPLGTISA
+1595 
-1609 LAGGILSAFG
+1609 
-1619 RGKLI
+1619 
-1624 KLYNAFFYK
+1624 
-1633 VA
+1633 

>member
-95 SDISKAFKDQI
+95 NDISKAFKDQI

-196 PTNLGFDAEELKS
+196 PTNLDFDTEELKS
-209 TIGSFYKEIGDYIGS
+209 TIGSFYKKIGDYIGS

-243 LLQNVVQ
+243 LLQNVIQ
-250 IFSNGGK
+250 MFSNGGK

-265 AGAQEQIARNTA
+265 AGAQDQIARNTA

-406 NISGNSVGVEI
+406 NLSGNSAGVEI

-472 LDEKST
+472 LDEKSA

-514 DIVAFQEDIKKQV
+514 DIVAFQEGIKKQV

-540 AAKENLKETTALDF
+540 AAKENLKET
-554 SGILTD
+554 
-560 LDNLKSKVIDF
+560 
-571 KKEIDTL
+571 
-578 QESAKNALT
+578 
-587 TTSSLF
+587 
-593 EQFSAQPTSDS
+593 
-604 GKITSVIESLKEL
+604 
-617 SGTVNQDIDVE
+617 
-628 KTGHFVQALNEIG
+628 
-641 KLQVNPN
+641 
-648 IDLSNFKLGKLN
+648 
-660 SYLEKSEQLVHLGA
+660 A
-674 ALESLAAG
+674 A
-682 LGSLNISLTGA
+682 
-693 NFEALKGVSISDKTI
+693 
-708 ENLPKFAAGITQLKD
+708 
-723 ELDKF
+723 
-728 SSSATG
+728 
-734 VLSSISQIVSKAQ
+734 
-747 SLEYLYKLSTAPNS
+747 LEYLYKLSTAPNS
-761 NVHSNI
+761 NAQSNI

-781 NSIQHPAGNTD
+781 NSIQHPAGSTD
-792 EVVALAKEYQWLTSQ
+792 EVAALAKEYQWLTSQ

-865 LSRNGTAIET
+865 LSQNGTAIET

-946 DISSAQKKRGAEI
+946 DISAAQKKQDTEI

-978 GVNQPENSVK
+978 GVNQPENSVE

-996 DYLTQMVGKYI
+996 DYLNQMVGKYI
-1007 QLLKED
+1007 QLLKDD

-1073 TATLGSYI
+1073 PATLGSYI
-1081 AKITDIKNGTTKY
+1081 TKITDIKDGTTKY

-1104 QAAINSQLGDNTA
+1104 QATISSQLGDNTA
-1117 DFAALKNAL
+1117 DFASLKNAL

-1201 SYLKLQNRAEK
+1201 SYLKLQNQAEK

-1342 MSQAYQDLDKMGIVD
+1342 MSQAYQDLDKMDIVD

-1396 LTVAGN
+1396 LTVAG
-1402 SILQDPLSVG
+1402 
-1412 AGLKTISLR
+1412 K
-1421 IQGTEAAKQELEE
+1421 
-1434 LGEETENVIHTTAKL
+1434 
-1449 QETIKECTA
+1449 
-1458 VASNGFKG
+1458 
-1466 VDILDNNGNFLS
+1466 
-1478 TYEILSRIAE
+1478 
-1488 VYQEIV
+1488 
-1494 ETDKQAGTNRSALL
+1494 
-1508 VETLAGKNRA
+1508 
-1518 NIAASILQSPDLLK
+1518 
-1532 KVYAEVQNSAGS
+1532 
-1544 AEKELNS
+1544 
-1551 YLESISGKMEKL
+1551 
-1563 QNAWQELWFNFIDS
+1563 
-1577 DTVKGVVDVLT
+1577 
-1588 SLANILE
+1588 
-1595 KITTFAKPLGTISA
+1595 
-1609 LAGGILSAFG
+1609 
-1619 RGKLI
+1619 
-1624 KLYNAFFYK
+1624 
-1633 VA
+1633 

>member
-119 SSTLKSA
+119 SSTLKNA

-196 PTNLGFDAEELKS
+196 PTNLDFDTEELKA
-209 TIGSFYKEIGDYIGS
+209 TIGSFYKKIGDYIGS

-234 AAYTKVKDT
+234 AEYTKVKDT

-265 AGAQEQIARNTA
+265 AGAQDQIARNTA

-356 IESVTAD
+356 AESVAAA

-382 HYVTTQNGEIGTQVA
+382 RYVTTQNGEIGTQVA

-406 NISGNSVGVEI
+406 NISGNSAGVEI

-448 ESVAKFEQLLQQQLP
+448 KSLTEFEQLLQQQLP
-463 NEFINIQLK
+463 SEFINIQLK
-472 LDEKST
+472 LDEKSA
-478 EVPITPTI
+478 EVPVTPTI

-554 SGILTD
+554 SGALTD

-587 TTSSLF
+587 
-593 EQFSAQPTSDS
+593 
-604 GKITSVIESLKEL
+604 
-617 SGTVNQDIDVE
+617 
-628 KTGHFVQALNEIG
+628 
-641 KLQVNPN
+641 
-648 IDLSNFKLGKLN
+648 
-660 SYLEKSEQLVHLGA
+660 
-674 ALESLAAG
+674 
-682 LGSLNISLTGA
+682 GA
-693 NFEALKGVSISDKTI
+693 NFEALKGVNISDKTI
-708 ENLPKFAAGITQLKD
+708 ENLPKFAAGITRLKD

-728 SSSATG
+728 SSSNTG

-747 SLEYLYKLSTAPNS
+747 SLEYLYKLATAPNS
-761 NVHSNI
+761 NVQSNI

-781 NSIQHPAGNTD
+781 SSIQHPAGSTD
-792 EVVALAKEYQWLTSQ
+792 EVAALAKEYQWLTSQ

-865 LSRNGTAIET
+865 LSQNGTAIET
-875 ALVNNLN
+875 ALVNNLS

-902 DAVKAKVTDIQNA
+902 DAVKTKVTDIQNA
-915 FSSDG
+915 FSSDD

-926 IENAEAVLKKALEDA
+926 IENAETVLKKALEDA

-946 DISSAQKKRGAEI
+946 DISAAQKKQDIEI

-978 GVNQPENSVK
+978 GVNQPENSVE
-988 VQKLANEY
+988 VQKLASEY

-1013 ASSKSVNS
+1013 ANSKSVNS

-1045 DTDALLQ
+1045 DTDDLLQ
-1052 NSVSNLNTSLSGMAK
+1052 NSVSNLDASLSGMAK

-1081 AKITDIKNGTTKY
+1081 AKITDIKDGTTKY

-1104 QAAINSQLGDNTA
+1104 QAAISSQLGDNTA
-1117 DFAALKNAL
+1117 DFASLKNAL

-1186 LTKVTDRSGL
+1186 LAKVTDRSGL

-1201 SYLKLQNRAEK
+1201 SFLKLQNQTEK

-1270 SSTSSLKE
+1270 ASTSSLKK

-1317 AQVSNVLLNV
+1317 AQDANILLNV

-1342 MSQAYQDLDKMGIVD
+1342 MSQAYQDLDKMDIVD